1 MPDGLHSDRGKE
13 ASIVTGKD
21 TREPR
26 ATRFVPRAKAGQ
38 RGARDSA
45 RHVARSSLVL
55 AGLLAALIPTLGL
68 AQVYKWV
75 DENGIVT
82 FSNIA
87 PPTDQDF
94 QVLRFPCYAADPKCR
109 SVSWEKVPLNTR
121 SYSRE
126 IHSAAAFNSVDESLI
141 RAIIHAESAYQ
152 PDARSPKGAQGLMQ
166 LMPATAAEMQVT
178 NPFDPAE
185 NIEGGTRYL
194 SQLLAE
200 FNGDIELATAAFNA
214 GASAVYKYGGVPP
227 YDETREYVRRVRI
240 LYRRYEQAL

>member
-1 MPDGLHSDRGKE
+1 MPG
-13 ASIVTGKD
+13 T
-21 TREPR
+21 
-26 ATRFVPRAKAGQ
+26 ATTSSRPAARF
-38 RGARDSA
+38 S
-45 RHVARSSLVL
+45 
-55 AGLLAALIPTLGL
+55 AALAVFMSVMMPSIAL

-75 DENGIVT
+75 DENGVVT

-121 SYSRE
+121 SFSRE
-126 IHSAAAFNSVDESLI
+126 IESAAAFNSVEESLI

-166 LMPATAAEMQVT
+166 LMPGTAADLQGAH
-178 NPFDPAE
+178 PFDPAE

-200 FNGDIELATAAFNA
+200 FKGDLELVSAAYNA
-214 GASAVYKYGGVPP
+214 GPQAVYKYGGVPP
-227 YDETREYVRRVRI
+227 YDETQEYVRRVKI
-240 LYRRYEQAL
+240 LYRRYNGAL

>member
-1 MPDGLHSDRGKE
+1 L
-13 ASIVTGKD
+13 A
-21 TREPR
+21 
-26 ATRFVPRAKAGQ
+26 
-38 RGARDSA
+38 
-45 RHVARSSLVL
+45 LVFAML
-55 AGLLAALIPTLGL
+55 FPAFAFS
-68 AQVYKWV
+68 QVYKWV
-75 DENGIVT
+75 DKDGIVT

-121 SYSRE
+121 SFSQE
-126 IHSAAAFNSVDESLI
+126 IQHAAAWNSVEESLI

-166 LMPATAAEMQVT
+166 LMPGTAADLEVV

-185 NIEGGTRYL
+185 NIEGGARYL

-200 FNGDIELATAAFNA
+200 FEGDMELAAAAYNA
-214 GASAVYKYGGVPP
+214 GPQAVYKYGGIPP
-227 YDETREYVRRVRI
+227 YDETQEYVRRVKI
-240 LYRRYEQAL
+240 LYRRYTGAL